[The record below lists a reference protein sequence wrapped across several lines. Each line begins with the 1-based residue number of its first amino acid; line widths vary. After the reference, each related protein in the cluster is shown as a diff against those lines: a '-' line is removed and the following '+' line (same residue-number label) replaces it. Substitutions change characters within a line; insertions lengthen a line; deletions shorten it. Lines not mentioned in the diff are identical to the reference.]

1 MIFYR
6 DGASN
11 SQGCRVWLILASPKG
26 AMIEYVLWFGFGA
39 SNNEATYE
47 ALIVGL
53 SIAKELEIKNLR
65 VFIDS

>member
-1 MIFYR
+1 
-6 DGASN
+6 
-11 SQGCRVWLILASPKG
+11 
-26 AMIEYVLWFGFGA
+26 MIEYVLWFGFGA